1 MHYKLKFK
9 QIYFNSISIN
19 LMEIHQDGEKDIWSQ
34 NINLLTQQWITTMDE
49 YELLE
54 FNAIYY
60 FMLHKETVR

>member
-1 MHYKLKFK
+1 
-9 QIYFNSISIN
+9 
-19 LMEIHQDGEKDIWSQ
+19 MEIHQDGEKDIWSQ